1 MVVSDLQIVNKEVF
15 EDMKANIENK
25 AKSYC
30 AIVWVQSEITSKDCM
45 KLSEIRDM
53 KVLQK
58 TPVRVLHRRS

>member
-1 MVVSDLQIVNKEVF
+1 
-15 EDMKANIENK
+15 MKANIENK